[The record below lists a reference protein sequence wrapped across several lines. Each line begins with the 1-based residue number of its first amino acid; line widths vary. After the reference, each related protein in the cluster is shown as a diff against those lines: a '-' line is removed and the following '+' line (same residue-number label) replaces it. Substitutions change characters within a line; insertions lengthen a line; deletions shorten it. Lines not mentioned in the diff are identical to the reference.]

1 MATPNTTAPV
11 VVEDEAAAPAQEY
24 TLKILI
30 PGRTIGAVIGK
41 GGASIREI
49 TESTGAKVTVRTR
62 DDVGSTRTERVVD
75 IEGTPH
81 VIASA
86 YEPILFKVIEEA
98 KSLDEAAEKTDEPSN
113 GATPV
118 PLKILVRNELIGHII
133 GKAGATIKQLS
144 EDSGTEISLNQPE
157 TQPGPETLRIVTVK
171 GTAVG
176 LCAAQKLIVDKLLA
190 VSKSIDLAKGVPS
203 STDNSSA
210 LYGSSAFPLLGGR
223 SERNIVL
230 VLESMIGSVIGRGGI
245 YAKEIFKAS
254 NAKIHIETKDEK
266 AQRQEEEGVE
276 ENTAD
281 ERQVIVMG
289 NPDCQFKAQQMIY
302 SRLVDEDARQN
313 NRKERRMKV
322 HFPVQSTMLGRVI
335 GKGGSKIKELAT
347 TSGARLKLLRYEDER
362 PEDDTLVEIFGNFQ
376 EVQAA
381 QNLIRQIAFEHR
393 IRDLSGTE
401 NSHSNSHSNSH
412 QNTNNTNN
420 SNTNPNPAP
429 VPAPAPN

>member
-1 MATPNTTAPV
+1 MEPP
-11 VVEDEAAAPAQEY
+11 QEY

-30 PGRTIGAVIGK
+30 PGKTIGAVIGK

-49 TESTGAKVTVRTR
+49 TDFTGAKITVRTR
-62 DDVGSTRTERVVD
+62 DDIGSTRTERVVD
-75 IEGTPH
+75 IEGTPE
-81 VIASA
+81 VIANA

-98 KSLDEAAEKTDEPSN
+98 KILDEASKTETDEPSN

-144 EDSGTEISLNQPE
+144 EDSGTDISLNQPE
-157 TQPGPETLRIVTVK
+157 TQPGPETLRIVTVE
-171 GTAVG
+171 GSAVG
-176 LCAAQKLIVDKLLA
+176 LCAAQKLIVDKLLS
-190 VSKSIDLAKGVPS
+190 VSKSIDLAKGVAPVQA
-203 STDNSSA
+203 DNNSM

-230 VLESMIGSVIGRGGI
+230 VLESMIGAVIGRGGI
-245 YAKEIFKAS
+245 YAKEITKVS

-276 ENTAD
+276 ENAAD

-289 NPDCQFKAQQMIY
+289 NPDCQFKAQQMVY
-302 SRLVDEDARQN
+302 QRLVDEDSRQN

-335 GKGGSKIKELAT
+335 GKGGSKIKELAA

-393 IRDLSGTE
+393 IRDLSGPE
-401 NSHSNSHSNSH
+401 QH
-412 QNTNNTNN
+412 QNNNRNNNNNNQQQQQQQQHQQQQQQQEQQQQPPQQTN
-420 SNTNPNPAP
+420 
-429 VPAPAPN
+429 